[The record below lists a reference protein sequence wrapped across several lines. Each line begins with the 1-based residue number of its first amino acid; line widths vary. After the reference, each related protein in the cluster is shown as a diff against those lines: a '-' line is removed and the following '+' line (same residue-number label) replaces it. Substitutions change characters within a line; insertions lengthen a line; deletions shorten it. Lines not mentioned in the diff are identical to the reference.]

1 MSKARIVH
9 SPLIEKLL
17 KESSL
22 ECRLRTTNHMLI
34 LSYLIDSGYIP
45 DGPWTDEKDEKY
57 GESIE
62 GFVRELTD
70 QQIKEFEQWEKDGRP
85 K

>member
-1 MSKARIVH
+1 MAKARSYH
-9 SPLIEKLL
+9 SPIIEKLL

-22 ECRLRTTNHMLI
+22 KCRLRTTNHMLI
-34 LSYLIDSGYIP
+34 LSYLIDCGYIP
-45 DGPWTDEKDEKY
+45 DGPWSDEKDEKY

-62 GFVRELTD
+62 GFVRELTAA
-70 QQIKEFEQWEKDGRP
+70 QIKEFEQWEKDGKP